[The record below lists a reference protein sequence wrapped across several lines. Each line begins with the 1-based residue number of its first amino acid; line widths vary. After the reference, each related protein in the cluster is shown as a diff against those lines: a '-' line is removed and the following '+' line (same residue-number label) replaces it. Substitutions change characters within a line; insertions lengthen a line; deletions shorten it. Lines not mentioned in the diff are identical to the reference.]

1 MATKSKLSEGAQ
13 ACLLAVLGGMKT
25 AKEMKESGMTV
36 NSAHLTV
43 LVTRGL
49 VTATK
54 VTLECLECGAKR
66 KVNSYEITDKGVN
79 YTGE

>member
-13 ACLLAVLGGMKT
+13 NCLNALREGMKT
-25 AKEMKESGMTV
+25 AKEMKESGMEV

-43 LVTRGL
+43 LVSRGL
-49 VTATK
+49 ATATK
-54 VTLECLECGAKR
+54 ETFECVCCGAKR
-66 KVNSYEITDKGVN
+66 KANSYEITQKGVD